1 MRRVSLLG
9 AFEISAEVDAPV
21 RDGLILGS
29 RREQMGFVLDTSRDN
44 IEQIVSAAG
53 PPALGAPL
61 RLAVTLGTVLMELG
75 CSLLRIELKPI
86 GPTDEEE
93 DESYVQGFL
102 VFRQEKKVKRLK
114 MTATESIQVALAE
127 DIPMLAS
134 LDLLQ
139 LDVSQFLDEIDE
151 FSDRYVQETNE
162 FKSFVDSVK
171 ASDFEK
177 YLKNHPS
184 DDADKKEKKES
195 KDSKGSQEKK
205 EKKEENDKR
214 EPENLN
220 EKNGKKDLED
230 GPKNKDEQEP
240 SD

>member
-61 RLAVTLGTVLMELG
+61 RLAVTLGTVLTELG
-75 CSLLRIELKPI
+75 CSLLRVELKPI
-86 GPTDEEE
+86 GPTDGEE

-102 VFRQEKKVKRLK
+102 VFRKEKKVKRLK

-184 DDADKKEKKES
+184 DDADKKEKKDGKES
-195 KDSKGSQEKK
+195 KDSKESHEKK
-205 EKKEENDKR
+205 DKKEDNEKR
-214 EPENLN
+214 EPENIN
-220 EKNGKKDLED
+220 EKKDLED
-230 GPKNKDEQEP
+230 GPKNKDKQEP
-240 SD
+240 TD